1 MIVFSVLKSLLTG
14 IVFGSIFFGIL
25 LSILWI
31 VAPILE
37 VPKSY
42 WTKLWLICIA
52 LTYIAYC
59 HEFLEKCQRD
69 KEKEAKAIS
78 ERYEQIANEP

>member
-1 MIVFSVLKSLLTG
+1 MIVFSVLKFLLVG
-14 IVFGSIFFGIL
+14 LLIGSIFFGIL
-25 LSILWI
+25 MSILFLW
-31 VAPILE
+31 V
-37 VPKSY
+37 VPKRH
-42 WTKLWLICIA
+42 WTKLWLMCIA

-78 ERYEQIANEP
+78 ERYEQIANE

>member
-1 MIVFSVLKSLLTG
+1 MIVFSVLKSLLAG
-14 IVFGSIFFGIL
+14 LAFGSMFFGIL

-31 VAPILE
+31 VAPIWKL
-37 VPKSY
+37 PKRH
-42 WTKLWLICIA
+42 WTKLWLMCIA

>member
-1 MIVFSVLKSLLTG
+1 MIVFSVLKSLLAG

-37 VPKSY
+37 LPKSY

-78 ERYEQIANEP
+78 ERYEQIANES

>member
-1 MIVFSVLKSLLTG
+1 MIVFSVLKSLLAG

-37 VPKSY
+37 LPKSY

-69 KEKEAKAIS
+69 REKEAKAIS

>member
-1 MIVFSVLKSLLTG
+1 MIVFSVLKFLLAG
-14 IVFGSIFFGIL
+14 LLIGSIFFGIL
-25 LSILWI
+25 LLILFLW
-31 VAPILE
+31 V
-37 VPKSY
+37 VPRRY
-42 WTKLWLICIA
+42 WTKLWLMCVV

-59 HEFLEKCQRD
+59 HEFLEECQRD

>member
-1 MIVFSVLKSLLTG
+1 MIVFSVLKSLLAG

-78 ERYEQIANEP
+78 EQYEQIANET

>member
-1 MIVFSVLKSLLTG
+1 MIVFSVLKSLLVG
-14 IVFGSIFFGIL
+14 LAFGSMFFGIL

-31 VAPILE
+31 VAPIWKL
-37 VPKSY
+37 PKCY
-42 WTKLWLICIA
+42 WTKLWLMCIA

>member
-1 MIVFSVLKSLLTG
+1 MIVFSVLKSLLAG

-37 VPKSY
+37 LPKSY

>member
-1 MIVFSVLKSLLTG
+1 MIVFSVLKSLLAG
-14 IVFGSIFFGIL
+14 LAFGSMFFWIL

-31 VAPILE
+31 VAPIWKL
-37 VPKSY
+37 PKCY
-42 WTKLWLICIA
+42 WTKLWLMCIA

>member
-1 MIVFSVLKSLLTG
+1 MIVFSILKSLLVG
-14 IVFGSIFFGIL
+14 LAFGSMFFGIL

-31 VAPILE
+31 VAPICE
-37 VPKSY
+37 VPKCY

>member
-1 MIVFSVLKSLLTG
+1 MIVFSILKFLLEG
-14 IVFGSIFFGIL
+14 LLIGSIFFSIFFGIFL
-25 LSILWI
+25 
-31 VAPILE
+31 PI
-37 VPKSY
+37 VPKRY

-78 ERYEQIANEP
+78 ERYEQIANEL

>member
-1 MIVFSVLKSLLTG
+1 MIVFSVLKSLLAG

-37 VPKSY
+37 LPKSY

-52 LTYIAYC
+52 LTYIVYC

>member
-1 MIVFSVLKSLLTG
+1 MIVFSVLKSLLAG
-14 IVFGSIFFGIL
+14 IVFGSMFFGIL

-37 VPKSY
+37 LPKSY

-69 KEKEAKAIS
+69 KEEEAKAIS